1 MKYSQVCVTFTLRF
15 GPFKQKLLALFS
27 MEREESLLESTVV
40 EFLTNEQNGFTQAE
54 VFGGLD
60 QMVNDGKLMV
70 SDGFVYLI

>member
-1 MKYSQVCVTFTLRF
+1 
-15 GPFKQKLLALFS
+15 